1 MPRKEASAASC
12 WRSSTEVTRMR
23 LGLLKDEIEV
33 PEKIQVT
40 FEPGGLVKVKGA
52 LGEVSRRLSH
62 PRVKI
67 EKKGNHIV
75 VSSEMPRK
83 KEKALV
89 GTYGAH
95 IRNMLVGVSKGFEYK
110 MKIVYAHF
118 PIKASVKGDTFVIE
132 NFLGE
137 KSPRRATIVGA
148 TKVSV
153 KGDLVD
159 LTGPDVEEVGQT
171 AANIERATKI
181 KGYDPRVFQD
191 GIYIVQKPGR
201 W

>member
-1 MPRKEASAASC
+1 MARI
-12 WRSSTEVTRMR
+12 
-23 LGLLKDEIEV
+23 GLLKDEIEV
-33 PEKIQVT
+33 PEKVQVNL
-40 FEPGGLVKVKGA
+40 EPGGIVKIKGPN
-52 LGEVSRRLSH
+52 GEVSKELAH
-62 PRVKI
+62 PRIKI
-67 EKKGNHIV
+67 EKKGKFVV
-75 VSSEMPRK
+75 VSCEMGRK

-95 IRNMLVGVSKGFEYK
+95 IRNMLVGVTKGFEYK

-137 KSPRRATIVGA
+137 KSPRKTRILGA
-148 TKVSV
+148 TKVNV

-159 LTGPDVEEVGQT
+159 LTGADVEAVGQT

-181 KGYDPRVFQD
+181 KGFDPRVFQD
-191 GIYIVQKPGR
+191 GIYIIQKPGR
-201 W
+201 

>member
-1 MPRKEASAASC
+1 M
-12 WRSSTEVTRMR
+12 TR

-33 PEKIQVT
+33 PDKVQVT
-40 FEPGGLVKVKGA
+40 LEPGGIIKVKGPG
-52 LGEVSRRLSH
+52 GEVSRELAH
-62 PRVKI
+62 PKIKI
-67 EKKGNHIV
+67 EKKGNHV
-75 VSSEMPRK
+75 VLSSEFPRK
-83 KEKALV
+83 REKALV

-95 IRNMLVGVSKGFEYK
+95 IRNMMVGVTKGFEYK

-137 KSPRRATIVGA
+137 KHPRKTSILGS
-148 TKVSV
+148 TKVNV

-159 LTGPDVEEVGQT
+159 LTGADVEAVGQT

-181 KGYDPRVFQD
+181 KGFDPRVF
-191 GIYIVQKPGR
+191 
-201 W
+201 